1 MKAVIKSI
9 ASYLPKQKL
18 TNEMLAKAFPEWSVK
33 KISAKIG
40 INQRSISGAES
51 VSSMAIKAAK
61 RLFSTSPLKPENV
74 DFILLCTQSPDHFL
88 PTTACIIQRELGVP
102 TTAGALDFNQGCSGY
117 VYGLSLAKGLI
128 YGGIAKNILLL
139 TSEAY
144 TKYIHPEDK
153 SNKAIFGDAATASW
167 IGLEDGLEIGN
178 FVLGSDGNG
187 AGNLI
192 VQNGGSLSPV
202 CKVKSKE
209 NDKPFTRSNDHLYM
223 NGSEIFN
230 FTLEEIPR
238 LVNSTITSNNLLMD
252 NIDWFVFHQANAF
265 MLEHLRLKVG
275 IMQEKFPIYMEHTG
289 NTVSSTIPIVLE
301 NMISI
306 NNICAGDKI
315 LLAGFGVGYS
325 WGGVVLSN
333 SLY

>member
-18 TNEMLAKAFPEWSVK
+18 TNEMLATTFPEWSVE

-40 INQRSISGAES
+40 IQQRSISGDET
-51 VSSMAIKAAK
+51 VSSMAIKAAR
-61 RLFSTSPLKPENV
+61 RLFSTSALKPENV

-88 PTTACIIQRELGVP
+88 PTTACIIQHELGVP
-102 TTAGALDFNQGCSGY
+102 TTSGALDFNQGCSGY

-128 YGGIAKNILLL
+128 FGGIAKNILLL

-153 SNKAIFGDAATASW
+153 SNKAIFGDGATASW

-178 FVLGSDGNG
+178 FILGSDGKG

-192 VQNGGSLSPV
+192 VQNRGSLVPIR
-202 CKVKSKE
+202 E
-209 NDKPFTRSNDHLYM
+209 NNLDESEKPFIRSNDHLYM

-238 LVNSTITSNNLLMD
+238 LVNSTIASNYLTMD
-252 NIDWFVFHQANAF
+252 SIDWFVFHQANAF
-265 MLEHLRLKVG
+265 MLKHLRLKVG

-306 NNICAGDKI
+306 QNISFGDKI

-333 SLY
+333 TKN